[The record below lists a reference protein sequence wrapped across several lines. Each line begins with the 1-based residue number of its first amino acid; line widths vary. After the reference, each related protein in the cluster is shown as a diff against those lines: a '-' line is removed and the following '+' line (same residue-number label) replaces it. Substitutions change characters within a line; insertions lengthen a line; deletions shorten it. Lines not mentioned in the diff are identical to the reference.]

1 MMTYYG
7 YFGRAR
13 SERIHAVESAI
24 GQLQEAQ
31 AKLAEER
38 QQIAALAAQQEEQVQ
53 GLNTAKSARARA
65 LLAVEADLD
74 SKSSELQ
81 RLRANAASLEKLLAQ
96 LREAIKDLPSED
108 FASAGR
114 RQQAFSN
121 LRGRL
126 PWPARGTV
134 LAQFGAAKPGGLLWT
149 GLLMQ
154 TAPAT
159 AVHAVYY
166 GRVIYADWLS
176 GLGLLII
183 VDHGGGYLTLYGNN
197 ERLYRK
203 VGDAVVP
210 GDVIGT
216 SAEAAG
222 GMAAQMYFEVR
233 HGKDALDPRT
243 WLRPMPGSRN
253 P

>member
-1 MMTYYG
+1 
-7 YFGRAR
+7 
-13 SERIHAVESAI
+13 
-24 GQLQEAQ
+24 
-31 AKLAEER
+31 
-38 QQIAALAAQQEEQVQ
+38 
-53 GLNTAKSARARA
+53 
-65 LLAVEADLD
+65 
-74 SKSSELQ
+74 
-81 RLRANAASLEKLLAQ
+81 
-96 LREAIKDLPSED
+96 
-108 FASAGR
+108 
-114 RQQAFSN
+114 
-121 LRGRL
+121 
-126 PWPARGTV
+126 
-134 LAQFGAAKPGGLLWT
+134 
-149 GLLMQ
+149 MQ